1 MESNKAVIPLY
12 LNSNMTNNLFTVLV
26 QEFSETKTITSK
38 SQFILNFTT
47 PINEFFFDKCG
58 HSVQGDINLQLLNES
73 SRQISD
79 EKLSL
84 IILIF
89 LNLKKILIDNNLLK
103 VLSSNTIEDIKVNDY
118 IEFNSKL
125 EPLPLIKSLESII
138 FAMESH
144 LAFLPLMDNINNIE
158 DEKSSTKYIL
168 EMLKNSLNTYQS
180 SKCVKYIAKTA
191 WQQSQFI
198 LPLDLS
204 NLTDKID
211 YLTDSKVTSLGKVIK
226 ITDTNLDSRS
236 NIFHTGNSIDY
247 IDEEVFAKLKD
258 KYLKKY
264 SFSNI
269 NKPVDE
275 NAEVKKIVEILPI
288 AIYI

>member
-26 QEFSETKTITSK
+26 QEFSQTKTATSK

-47 PINEFFFDKCG
+47 PINELLFDKNGRC
-58 HSVQGDINLQLLNES
+58 VQGDINIQLLNES
-73 SRQISD
+73 SKQISD
-79 EKLSL
+79 ERLSL

-125 EPLPLIKSLESII
+125 EPLPLIKSLESLI
-138 FAMESH
+138 FSMESH
-144 LAFLPLMDNINNIE
+144 LSFLPLLDNINNIE
-158 DEKSSTKYIL
+158 EEKNSTKYIL
-168 EMLKNSLNTYQS
+168 EMLKNTLNTYES
-180 SKCVKYIAKTA
+180 SNCVKYIAKTP
-191 WQQSQFI
+191 WQQNQFI
-198 LPLDLS
+198 LPLDIS

-211 YLTDSKVTSLGKVIK
+211 YLTDSKVTTLGKVIK
-226 ITDTNLDSRS
+226 ITDKNSDSS
-236 NIFHTGNSIDY
+236 SSIFRTGNSIDY
-247 IDEEVFAKLKD
+247 IDEKILAKLKD
-258 KYLKKY
+258 KYLKGHT
-264 SFSNI
+264 SNAAKDSTA
-269 NKPVDE
+269 NTQL
-275 NAEVKKIVEILPI
+275 KKIIEILPI